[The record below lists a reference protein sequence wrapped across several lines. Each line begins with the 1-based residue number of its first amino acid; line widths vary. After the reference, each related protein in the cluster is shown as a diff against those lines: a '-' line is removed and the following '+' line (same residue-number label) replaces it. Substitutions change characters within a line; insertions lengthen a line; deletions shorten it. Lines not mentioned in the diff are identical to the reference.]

1 MSHHGTTAPGTALK
15 RRRLL
20 ALLGVSVAAL
30 VGGCGKKGPLRLP
43 EPPSAAADSA
53 DEEAE

>member
-1 MSHHGTTAPGTALK
+1 MSHHGTTAPGSALK

-20 ALLGVSVAAL
+20 ALLGVSAAAM
-30 VGGCGKKGPLRLP
+30 VGACGKQGPLRLP
-43 EPPSAAADSA
+43 EPPPSAADSS

>member
-1 MSHHGTTAPGTALK
+1 MSHHGPTAPGGALK

-20 ALLGVSVAAL
+20 ALLGVSLTAL

-43 EPPSAAADSA
+43 EPPSSAADSS